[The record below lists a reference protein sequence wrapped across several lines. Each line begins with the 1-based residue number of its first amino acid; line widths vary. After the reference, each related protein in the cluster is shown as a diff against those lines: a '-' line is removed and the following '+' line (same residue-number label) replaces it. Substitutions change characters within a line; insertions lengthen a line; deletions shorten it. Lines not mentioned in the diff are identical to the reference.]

1 MLSPEERR
9 ELEEDQNVF
18 EAVEKVR
25 SEYQTIGQ
33 RVIHRI
39 KHHGGN
45 PSRHIETLPKY
56 MRDGYWEQC
65 DNVYE
70 WRLKTVRDEC
80 RYLSEALNES
90 TPEWIWRSGY
100 NAICLWCDEMEIRAK
115 HEGRLAKARYDVY
128 QMWKMA

>member
-9 ELEEDQNVF
+9 ELEEDENVF

-25 SEYQTIGQ
+25 SEYQTI
-33 RVIHRI
+33 HL
-39 KHHGGN
+39 
-45 PSRHIETLPKY
+45 ETLPQY

-65 DNVYE
+65 DNVYQ

-80 RYLSEALNES
+80 RYLAEALNES
-90 TPEWIWRSGY
+90 TPEWIFRSGY

-115 HEGRLAKARYDVY
+115 HEGRLAKAQYDVY